1 MFENAFGEVE
11 RNTNAI
17 MEELMNKAD
26 LQNIF
31 FFGEVVIGYYL

>member
-1 MFENAFGEVE
+1 MFKNAVGEVE

-26 LQNIF
+26 LQIDF
-31 FFGEVVIGYYL
+31 YPAFGDVTM

>member
-1 MFENAFGEVE
+1 MFKKAIAAVE

-31 FFGEVVIGYYL
+31 FFGEVVIG